1 MHSRLTL
8 LALTLLVAAPLCAAQ
23 QYPQRPLRLII
34 TFPPGG
40 STDFVGRLVAQ
51 KMSESLGQ
59 QVVADNRGGAG
70 GIVGTMIAAHA
81 APDGY
86 TLILGSSSGL
96 VFNPLLNAKLPYDPF
111 RDFEPISRTNINAQA
126 LVAHPGVAASNV
138 KELIALAKA
147 RPGQL
152 NVSSPGIGS
161 SNHVGAEMFN
171 HLAGVNIVHVAYKGS
186 GPAAIDLMAGNI
198 QLQMTSIPTV
208 MPHVKAGKMKMLGVG
223 SSKRSALLPDVPTI
237 AESGVPGYDDTV
249 WYGLFA
255 PKGTPATIVSRL
267 NSEALKA
274 LASPDLVQRF
284 LSQGAE
290 PSGSSPRELAEFM
303 RAEHVRWAKIIK
315 AANIRLE

>member
-1 MHSRLTL
+1 MHARLRL
-8 LALTLLVAAPLCAAQ
+8 LALTLLVAAPLCTAQ

-51 KMSESLGQ
+51 KISESLGQ

-70 GIVGTMIAAHA
+70 GIVGTMIAAQA

-126 LVAHPGVAASNV
+126 LVAHPGVAANNV

-274 LASPDLVQRF
+274 LASPDLIQRF

-290 PSGSSPRELAEFM
+290 PSGSSPRELADFM